1 MLAVPKLSDVWVPTS
16 VRITG
21 ISSIFSTIRTTSKT
35 GSVIGMSDA
44 YSAGRGT
51 SISTASTISPCGD
64 WQTGAVPNLLGLGA
78 LDRLGFQGLNDLF
91 NNLQLWPLNRL
102 LHDLYLW
109 NLHDRVI
116 NHLVHRINHSFQLGL
131 TVNHTPVELLVG
143 LGTTSLPTLQ
153 ELRVHGQTDRMS
165 HSRIVLG
172 DLVGFDTSVSGIF
185 AGFALCLAC
194 CKFGKVS
201 VVVAFH
207 LVVKRLR
214 LIGARRSDEFLVREC
229 KDAFTDLLE
238 HSLAYEARCSSPLIS
253 PSAQRW

>member
-1 MLAVPKLSDVWVPTS
+1 MRILQEEALRSRPPQQFLPVLTGRQAQCPSSQRSGCSGSSGFPGSQRS
-16 VRITG
+16 VQQ
-21 ISSIFSTIRTTSKT
+21 
-35 GSVIGMSDA
+35 
-44 YSAGRGT
+44 SAT
-51 SISTASTISPCGD
+51 
-64 WQTGAVPNLLGLGA
+64 V
-78 LDRLGFQGLNDLF
+78 
-91 NNLQLWPLNRL
+91 PLNCL

-109 NLHDRVI
+109 NLHDKVI

-131 TVNHTPVELLVG
+131 TVNHTPVELLVD
-143 LGTTSLPTLQ
+143 LGTTSLQTLQ

-172 DLVGFDTSVSGIF
+172 DLVGFDTSVTGIF

-201 VVVAFH
+201 VVVTFH

-238 HSLAYEARCSSPLIS
+238 LIFHFRDVFS
-253 PSAQRW
+253 RV